1 MLENNGKFSSMTEE
15 NETSPELL
23 KGASLLDDTGSE
35 STVRRPVTVGSA
47 KKELSSAIAQLGQD
61 NLRGTS
67 QLTAAIKDMATALSK
82 PSNQS
87 PAKEAEIAEMRS
99 DITGIKASL
108 GEIMNFLKSKKE

>member
-1 MLENNGKFSSMTEE
+1 MTEE

-35 STVRRPVTVGSA
+35 STVRRPVTISNA

-67 QLTAAIKDMATALSK
+67 QLTDAIKDMARALST

-87 PAKEAEIAEMRS
+87 PAQESEIADMKS
-99 DITGIKASL
+99 DITGIKSSL
-108 GEIMNFLKSKKE
+108 SEIVNFLKSKKE